1 MKLVIFRGGL
11 KAMNKDLKM
20 LRRRIHPKLGF
31 PVSTNEQQSTFR
43 TDEEGILKALA
54 EDYMVNPGLYMKRE
68 DLKERLTE
76 HDDSKLEELLQKL
89 ESEKLVK
96 THRDGNGKIVL
107 IKATYKG
114 LRKTV
119 PLEKLKWHPDWLN
132 EDHVF

>member
-1 MKLVIFRGGL
+1 M
-11 KAMNKDLKM
+11 
-20 LRRRIHPKLGF
+20 
-31 PVSTNEQQSTFR
+31 
-43 TDEEGILKALA
+43 KALA

-89 ESEKLVK
+89 ESEKLVR

-107 IKATYKG
+107 IKATYEG

-119 PLEKLKWHPDWLN
+119 PLQKLKWHPDWLN
-132 EDHVF
+132 KDHVF